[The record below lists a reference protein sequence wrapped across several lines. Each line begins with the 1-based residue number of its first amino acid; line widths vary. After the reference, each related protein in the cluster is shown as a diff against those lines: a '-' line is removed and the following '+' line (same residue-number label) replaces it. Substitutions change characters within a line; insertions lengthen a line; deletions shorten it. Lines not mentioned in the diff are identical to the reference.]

1 MTLKEARKKAGLS
14 QNQLADA
21 AGVCRST
28 IPKYESG
35 GRAVGNLAAR
45 NYIAICDVLGVDP
58 RDLLEDEPRDN
69 RGGNMM

>member
-1 MTLKEARKKAGLS
+1 MTLKEARQKAGLS

-45 NYIAICDVLGVDP
+45 NYIAICDALNVDP
-58 RDLLEDEPRDN
+58 HDLLPAEKQDR
-69 RGGNMM
+69 RGGYYR